1 LTNSEGSSGGER
13 ARRSS
18 RWASVLLGL
27 FCLVFS
33 TRAKADEPGFHP
45 FTMDVHGFVSQG
57 FMLSSSNNYL
67 THSRRGSFEFTEVGL
82 NFTKTLTDDLS
93 VGMQLFMRDLG
104 PIGNYKP
111 AFDWAYLDYHF
122 RDWLGLRAG
131 RTKLPFG
138 LYNDQADI
146 DAARVPVLLPQSV
159 YPTTDRDF
167 LLAQTGF
174 ELYGYQRL
182 PAVGALD
189 YRLYGGTIFID
200 QTMLSVTGA
209 TVTNIDVPYIFGGR
223 LFWRAPGVLDGLT
236 IGGSAQ
242 ALRINLDFQFS
253 PASLEALQQAGLVGD
268 NYNGKLKYEIPAF
281 LWVGSL
287 EYAAHD
293 LLFAAEYSRWR
304 LDSELHPPIVPQANT
319 TQTRWYVMASYRL
332 APWVSPGTYYAVM
345 NTGVAGPLTR
355 DKYQQDFA
363 FTTRFDINQYWL
375 VKLEGHYM
383 RGTASL
389 DPALNSGIPL
399 SELTRDWG
407 VFLAKTTA
415 YF

>member
-1 LTNSEGSSGGER
+1 MLCTLLAPH
-13 ARRSS
+13 AR
-18 RWASVLLGL
+18 
-27 FCLVFS
+27 
-33 TRAKADEPGFHP
+33 ADEPGFHP
-45 FTMDVHGFVSQG
+45 FSLDVHGFVSQG

-67 THSRRGSFEFTEVGL
+67 TNSRRGSFELTEVGI
-82 NFTKTLTDDLS
+82 NFTKTITDDLS

-111 AFDWAYLDYHF
+111 VFDWAYLDYHF

-159 YPTTDRDF
+159 YPTTARDY

-182 PAVGALD
+182 PVVGALD
-189 YRLYGGTIFID
+189 YRAYGGTIFID
-200 QTMLSVTGA
+200 QTTLASPAA
-209 TVTNIDVPYIFGGR
+209 TVTKIDVPYVVGGR
-223 LFWRAPGVLDGLT
+223 LLWRAPAPLDGLSL
-236 IGGSAQ
+236 GGSAQ
-242 ALRINLDFQFS
+242 VLRIDLDFTLN
-253 PASLEALQQAGLVGD
+253 PATVAALEQAGVVPA
-268 NYNGKLKYEIPAF
+268 NFNGRFKYKLPAF

-293 LLFAAEYSRWR
+293 ILLAAEYSRWR
-304 LDSELHPPIVPQANT
+304 TDLEARPPVEPDSRAT
-319 TQTRWYVMASYRL
+319 STRWYVMGSYR
-332 APWVSPGTYYAVM
+332 AASWVSPGAYYSVV
-345 NTGVAGPLTR
+345 NSGTPGPLTR

-363 FTTRFDINQYWL
+363 VTTRFDITQNWL

-383 RGTASL
+383 RGTAAL
-389 DPALNSGIPL
+389 DSTLNSNIPL
-399 SELTRDWG
+399 GELTRVWG
-407 VFLAKTTA
+407 VFMLKTTA